1 MKVGVLLPPGDVA
14 AVGHVPSYDELR
26 GLALAAETG
35 GLDSIWVYDH
45 LLFAF
50 PGKPRAGVWEAWTV
64 LSGLAEATHRVE
76 LGTLVVC
83 TSFRNPAVLAKMAV
97 TLDAMSG
104 GRLIL
109 GLGAGWNE
117 PGFTAFGLPYDHLAD
132 RFEEA
137 VQIIAPLVR
146 EGTVDFTGRYVS
158 APGCEMLPAPSRR
171 IPVLIGATKPRM
183 LRLTAEY
190 ADHWNTAWLGH
201 VDALGPR
208 RAALD
213 AAATAVGRDPA
224 TLGVTVGVNVAF
236 PDLGDVPDGTDDPA
250 KFLTGSVDAIA
261 DGLRAYADAG
271 VGHIIAWLYPV
282 SAATVQRFAE
292 ATQRARSGTS

>member
-14 AVGHVPSYDELR
+14 AVGHVPSYPELR
-26 GLALAAETG
+26 SLAWAAETG

-76 LGTLVVC
+76 LGTLVAC
-83 TSFRNPAVLAKMAV
+83 TAFRNPAVLAKMAV

-109 GLGAGWNE
+109 GLGAGWHE
-117 PGFTAFGLPYDHLAD
+117 PGFAAFGLPYDHLAD

-137 VQIIAPLVR
+137 VRIIVPLVH
-146 EGTVDFTGRYVS
+146 EGAVDFTGRYVS
-158 APGCEMLPAPSRR
+158 APDCELLPAPSRR
-171 IPVLIGATKPRM
+171 IPVLIAAAQPRM
-183 LRLTAEY
+183 LRLTGEY

-201 VDALGPR
+201 VDALSAP

-213 AAATAVGRDPA
+213 AAAAAVGRDPA

-236 PDLGDVPDGTDDPA
+236 TDLGDVPDGSDDPA
-250 KFLTGSVDAIA
+250 TFLTGSVDAIA

-271 VGHIIAWLYPV
+271 VGHVIAWLHPV

-292 ATQRARSGTS
+292 AALRARAR